1 MKKLLLLLSLVVLSG
16 CTAQRVP
23 DGMPKLVPV
32 TLTITQAGTPLAGAV
47 VSLIDISGGIPFM
60 VGGTTDV
67 NGSVVLHTHGKYK
80 GAPLGK
86 FKVRVVK
93 TVSDQP
99 PSDLPPAPEL
109 DSPEFEAYRQKIG
122 KLPPLKTYM
131 LVEKRYTQ
139 PDTTPLEIDIS
150 CPLTTTLDVGKAVRD
165 VL

>member
-1 MKKLLLLLSLVVLSG
+1 MKKILILLSLVTLAG

-32 TLTITQAGTPLAGAV
+32 TLTLTQEGVPLSDAV
-47 VSLIDISGGIPFM
+47 VTLTDPSGGIPFM
-60 VGGTTDV
+60 VGGTTDAGG
-67 NGSVVLHTHGKYK
+67 NVVLYTHGKYK

-99 PSDLPPAPEL
+99 PSDLPPAPEI

-139 PDTTPLEIDIS
+139 PDTTPLEIDITG
-150 CPLTTTLDVGKAVRD
+150 PLTTTLDVGKAVRD